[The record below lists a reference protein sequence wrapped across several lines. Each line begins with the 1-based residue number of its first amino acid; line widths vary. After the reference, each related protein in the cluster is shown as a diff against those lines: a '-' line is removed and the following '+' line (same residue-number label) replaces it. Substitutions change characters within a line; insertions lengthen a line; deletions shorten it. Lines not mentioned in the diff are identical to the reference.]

1 MKIEYDG
8 EWTKYTDD
16 EGCCIDLGLY
26 FEKIGGKYYVGLDDF
41 YNTSMSIEKLKLLSE
56 FLVEYIKKE
65 ESL

>member
-8 EWTKYTDD
+8 EWIKYTND
-16 EGCCIDLGLY
+16 ESCFVDFGLY
-26 FEKIGGKYYVGLDDF
+26 FEKIGGKYYIGLDDF
-41 YNTSMSIEKLKLLSE
+41 YNTSMSMEKLKLLSE

>member
-8 EWTKYTDD
+8 EWIKYTDD
-16 EGCCIDLGLY
+16 GDSWIDLGLY
-26 FEKIGGKYYVGLDDF
+26 FEKIEDKYYIGLDDF
-41 YNTSMSIEKLKLLSE
+41 YNTSMSMEKLKLLSE

>member
-26 FEKIGGKYYVGLDDF
+26 FEKIGGKYYIGLDDF
-41 YNTSMSIEKLKLLSE
+41 YNTSMSMEKLKLLSE

>member
-16 EGCCIDLGLY
+16 EGRWVDLGVY
-26 FEKIGGKYYVGLDDF
+26 FEKIEDKYYIGLDDF
-41 YNTSMSIEKLKLLSE
+41 YNTSMSMEKLKLLSE

>member
-16 EGCCIDLGLY
+16 VGSWVDLGLY
-26 FEKIGGKYYVGLDDF
+26 FEKIGGKYYIGLDDF
-41 YNTSMSIEKLKLLSE
+41 YNTSMSMEKLKLLSE